1 MSNVTLFNP
10 SNVPAFARKA
20 EMSDLAKALAGGGGA
35 SGHRISIKGMVFRL
49 IANGKEIATV
59 DERFLD
65 VVIVKAAPKV
75 ARVFYAAKYDKDA
88 AAVAPDCQ
96 SNDGDKP
103 DPKSKNVQADS
114 CATCAQN
121 IAGSGQGD
129 SRACRFQQ
137 RLAVVLANSIEGDV
151 MQLSLP
157 ATSVF
162 GKEEGDNRA
171 LQAYARWLVAQ
182 GVDPSTV
189 VTRMK
194 FDMASESPKLF
205 FKAMRWLTDDEFA
218 EATTQGA
225 TPEATKAIT
234 MDASGMEMGK
244 PADALK
250 GKAPAA
256 KAKAKPAP
264 VVEDEEDEE
273 EEAPAPKPKAKAKP
287 APVVEAED
295 DEEEEAPAPKPKAK
309 AKPAPAPVVEDE
321 EDEEEAAPVVKKA
334 VVKPTAVPAKKAL
347 ADVVSDWDDE

>member
-1 MSNVTLFNP
+1 MSNIALFNP

-20 EMSDLAKALAGGGGA
+20 EMSDIAKALAGGG
-35 SGHRISIKGMVFRL
+35 SGGGGQRVSIKGGVFRL
-49 IANGKEIATV
+49 IAGGKEIAAI

-88 AAVAPDCQ
+88 GGAAPDCQ

-103 DPKSKNVQADS
+103 DPKSKAVQSDTCAS
-114 CATCAQN
+114 CAN
-121 IAGSGQGD
+121 NVAGSGQGN
-129 SRACRFQQ
+129 SRACRYQQ
-137 RLAVVLANSIEGDV
+137 RLAVVLANDIEGNV

-157 ATSVF
+157 ATSIF
-162 GKEEGDNRA
+162 GKEEGDKRA

-189 VTRMK
+189 VTRMN
-194 FDMASESPKLF
+194 FDTASESPKLL
-205 FKAMRWLTDDEFA
+205 FKAMRWLTDEEFA

-225 TPEATKAIT
+225 TSEAVKAIT
-234 MDASGMEMGK
+234 MDAGSMDMGK

-256 KAKAKPAP
+256 KARPIADLID
-264 VVEDEEDEE
+264 EDEEAAVP
-273 EEAPAPKPKAKAKP
+273 APAPKAKAKP
-287 APVVEAED
+287 APVVEEA
-295 DEEEEAPAPKPKAK
+295 EEEES
-309 AKPAPAPVVEDE
+309 
-321 EDEEEAAPVVKKA
+321 APVVKKV
-334 VVKPTAVPAKKAL
+334 VVKPTAVPSKKSL

>member
-1 MSNVTLFNP
+1 MSNVALFNP
-10 SNVPAFARKA
+10 SQVPAFARKA
-20 EMSDLAKALAGGGGA
+20 EMSDIAKALAGGGGA
-35 SGHRISIKGMVFRL
+35 GSGKRVSIKGGVFRL
-49 IANGKEIATV
+49 IADGKEIAAV

-88 AAVAPDCQ
+88 TASAPDCQ

-103 DPKSKNVQADS
+103 DPKSKDKQSD
-114 CATCAQN
+114 TCASCPQN
-121 IAGSGQGD
+121 VAGSGNGN
-129 SRACRFQQ
+129 SRACRYQQ
-137 RLAVVLANSIEGDV
+137 RLAVTLANNIEGDV

-157 ATSVF
+157 ATSIF
-162 GKEEGDNRA
+162 GKDEGDNRP

-194 FDMASESPKLF
+194 FDTASESPKLF
-205 FKAMRWLTDDEFA
+205 FKAMRWLTDEEFA
-218 EATTQGA
+218 QATTQGETA
-225 TPEATKAIT
+225 DAKKAVT
-234 MDASGMEMGK
+234 MDAAGMDMGK

-250 GKAPAA
+250 GKAPAKAKVQPVEELFEEEEAAAEVPAPKA

-273 EEAPAPKPKAKAKP
+273 
-287 APVVEAED
+287 
-295 DEEEEAPAPKPKAK
+295 
-309 AKPAPAPVVEDE
+309 
-321 EDEEEAAPVVKKA
+321 PVVKKTVA
-334 VVKPTAVPAKKAL
+334 AKPTSVPTKKSL

>member
-1 MSNVTLFNP
+1 MSNIALFNP

-20 EMSDLAKALAGGGGA
+20 EMSDIAKALAGGGGA

-49 IANGKEIATV
+49 IANGKEIAAV

-75 ARVFYAAKYDKDA
+75 ARVFYAAKWDKDA
-88 AAVAPDCQ
+88 AATAPSCQ

-103 DPKSKNVQADS
+103 DPKSREIQSDT
-114 CATCAQN
+114 CASCAQN
-121 IAGSGQGD
+121 VAGSGTGN
-129 SRACRFQQ
+129 SRACRYQQ
-137 RLAVVLANSIEGDV
+137 RLAVVLANDIEGSV

-157 ATSVF
+157 ATSIF
-162 GKEEGDNRA
+162 GKEEGDKRA

-189 VTRMK
+189 VTRMN
-194 FDMASESPKLF
+194 FDTASESPKLF

-218 EATTQGA
+218 QATEQGA
-225 TPEATKAIT
+225 TPDAIKAVT
-234 MDASGMEMGK
+234 MDAAGMDMGK

-250 GKAPAA
+250 GKAPAP
-256 KAKAKPAP
+256 KAKPMS
-264 VVEDEEDEE
+264 ELM
-273 EEAPAPKPKAKAKP
+273 
-287 APVVEAED
+287 

-321 EDEEEAAPVVKKA
+321 AEEEEEAAPVVKKA
-334 VVKPTAVPAKKAL
+334 VVKPTAVPSKKSL

>member
-1 MSNVTLFNP
+1 MSNVALFNP
-10 SNVPAFARKA
+10 SQVPAFARKA
-20 EMSDLAKALAGGGGA
+20 EMSDIAKALAGGGGA
-35 SGHRISIKGMVFRL
+35 GSGKRVSIKGGVFRL
-49 IANGKEIATV
+49 IADGKEIAAV

-88 AAVAPDCQ
+88 TASAPDCQ

-103 DPKSKNVQADS
+103 DPKSKDKQSDS
-114 CATCAQN
+114 CATCPQN
-121 IAGSGQGD
+121 VAGSGNGN
-129 SRACRFQQ
+129 SRACRYQQ
-137 RLAVVLANSIEGDV
+137 RLAVTLANNIEGDV

-157 ATSVF
+157 ATSIF
-162 GKEEGDNRA
+162 GKDEGDNRP

-194 FDMASESPKLF
+194 FDTASESPKLF
-205 FKAMRWLTDDEFA
+205 FKAMRWLTDEEFA
-218 EATTQGA
+218 QATTQGETA
-225 TPEATKAIT
+225 DAKKAIT
-234 MDASGMEMGK
+234 MDAAGMDMGK

-250 GKAPAA
+250 GKAPAKAKVQPVEELFEEEEAAAEVPAPKA

-273 EEAPAPKPKAKAKP
+273 
-287 APVVEAED
+287 
-295 DEEEEAPAPKPKAK
+295 
-309 AKPAPAPVVEDE
+309 
-321 EDEEEAAPVVKKA
+321 PVVKKTVA
-334 VVKPTAVPAKKAL
+334 AKPTSVPTKKSL

>member
-1 MSNVTLFNP
+1 MSNVALFNP
-10 SNVPAFARKA
+10 SNVPAFARKS
-20 EMSDLAKALAGGGGA
+20 EMSDIAKALAGGGGA

-49 IANGKEIATV
+49 IANGKEIAAV

-75 ARVFYAAKYDKDA
+75 ARVFYAAKWDKDA
-88 AAVAPDCQ
+88 AASAPDCQ

-103 DPKSKNVQADS
+103 DPKSKNVQSDS
-114 CATCAQN
+114 CATCEQN
-121 IAGSGQGD
+121 VAGSGTGN
-129 SRACRFQQ
+129 SRACRYQQ
-137 RLAVVLANSIEGDV
+137 RLAVVLANDIEGSV

-157 ATSVF
+157 ATSIF
-162 GKEEGDNRA
+162 GKEEGDKRA

-189 VTRMK
+189 VTRMN
-194 FDMASESPKLF
+194 FDTASESPKLF

-218 EATTQGA
+218 QATEQGA
-225 TPEATKAIT
+225 TQEATKAIT
-234 MDASGMEMGK
+234 MDAAGMDMGK
-244 PADALK
+244 PADSLK
-250 GKAPAA
+250 GKAPA
-256 KAKAKPAP
+256 
-264 VVEDEEDEE
+264 
-273 EEAPAPKPKAKAKP
+273 AKAKP

-321 EDEEEAAPVVKKA
+321 AEEEEEAAPVVKKV
-334 VVKPTAVPAKKAL
+334 VVKPTAVPTKKSL

>member
-1 MSNVTLFNP
+1 MSNVALFNP
-10 SNVPAFARKA
+10 SQVPAFARKA
-20 EMSDLAKALAGGGGA
+20 EMSDIAKALAGGGGA
-35 SGHRISIKGMVFRL
+35 GSGKRVSIKGGVFRL
-49 IANGKEIATV
+49 IADGKEIAAV

-88 AAVAPDCQ
+88 TASAPDCQ

-103 DPKSKNVQADS
+103 DPKSKDKQSD
-114 CATCAQN
+114 TCASCPQN
-121 IAGSGQGD
+121 VAGSGNGN
-129 SRACRFQQ
+129 SRACRYQQ
-137 RLAVVLANSIEGDV
+137 RLAVTLANNIEGDV

-157 ATSVF
+157 ATSIF
-162 GKEEGDNRA
+162 GKDEGDNRP

-194 FDMASESPKLF
+194 FDTASESPKLF
-205 FKAMRWLTDDEFA
+205 FKAMRWLTDEEFA
-218 EATTQGA
+218 QATTQGETA
-225 TPEATKAIT
+225 DAKKAIT
-234 MDASGMEMGK
+234 MDAAGMDMGK

-250 GKAPAA
+250 GKAPAKAKVQPVEELFEEEEAAAEVPAPKA

-273 EEAPAPKPKAKAKP
+273 
-287 APVVEAED
+287 
-295 DEEEEAPAPKPKAK
+295 
-309 AKPAPAPVVEDE
+309 
-321 EDEEEAAPVVKKA
+321 PVVKKTVA
-334 VVKPTAVPAKKAL
+334 AKPTSVPTKKSL